1 MAISLPPNQGWAD
14 RLEHGTG
21 SPRRHSTTRIAGWL
35 LGLSVFLVDS
45 FTPIQ
50 AAVAV
55 LYVVA
60 MLLTASGGSRRT
72 ILNAAAAFLALTLL
86 SFALTH
92 GTEATFPAV
101 LRMLVAVAA
110 IAVTAGLLIRDQ
122 ASRERLVQ
130 AHEAL
135 TRSERRYRGIFAQ
148 APFSLWEQDY
158 SRVRD
163 RLEALRAQG
172 VTDIASHIRD
182 HPDFPREV
190 AGTILTTDV
199 NAATL
204 ELLGGSS
211 AAQVLGP
218 LRPFYVEGE
227 SVLPGVLQ
235 AMFERRDGFEGVGRI
250 RGVDGRLR
258 KVLIGIGFP
267 SEPDGFDRVV
277 VSLVDVTA
285 REEAQQAL
293 LAAQAELAR
302 ASRAATVG
310 ALSASIA
317 HELNQPLGALVMN
330 AQTSLRWLRRDPPD
344 LESAMKAIERTV
356 RDGNRAS
363 EIVRQTRAFL
373 VKGQKE
379 RERID
384 LRGLCAEA
392 VALLEHELAQRSVAV
407 RIDGG
412 EGLAIR
418 ANRVEMQQVLVNLLA
433 NGAHAMAGVPEPD
446 RLITVT
452 IGREGADQVRVA
464 VRDRGTGIGEEDLGR
479 LFNPFFTTRE
489 DGMGMGLAISRS
501 AVETEGGRLGAGNH
515 PEGGAMFEIVLP
527 LDEERPA

>member
-1 MAISLPPNQGWAD
+1 M
-14 RLEHGTG
+14 EHGAEPP
-21 SPRRHSTTRIAGWL
+21 PRHLATTIAGWL
-35 LGLSVFLVDS
+35 LSLSVFVVDS
-45 FTPIQ
+45 FTPIES
-50 AAVAV
+50 AVAV

-60 MLLTASGGSRRT
+60 MLLLASGGRRRT
-72 ILNAAAAFLALTLL
+72 IVAATIVFLALALL
-86 SFALTH
+86 SFAITH
-92 GTEATFPAV
+92 GEAAPFSAV
-101 LRMLVAVAA
+101 LRLLVSLAA
-110 IAVTAGLLIRDQ
+110 IVVTAGLLLRDQ
-122 ASRERLVQ
+122 ASRQRLMQ
-130 AHEAL
+130 AHDAL
-135 TRSERRYRGIFAQ
+135 VRSERRYRSIFAQ

-163 RLEALRAQG
+163 EMDALRSQG
-172 VTDIASHIRD
+172 VTDMAAHIRA

-190 AGTILTTDV
+190 SGTILTTDV

-204 ELLGGSS
+204 ELLGGKS
-211 AAQVLGP
+211 AADVLGP
-218 LRPFYVEGE
+218 LRPFHVEGQ
-227 SVLPGVLQ
+227 SVLPGILQ
-235 AMFERRDGFEGVGRI
+235 AMLERRDGFEGIGHI
-250 RGVDGRLR
+250 RGLDGRVR

-267 SEPDGFDRVV
+267 AEAEGFDRVV

-344 LESAMKAIERTV
+344 IESATRAIERTV

-363 EIVRQTRAFL
+363 EIVRQTRSFL

-384 LRGLCAEA
+384 LRGLCHEA
-392 VALLEHELAQRSVAV
+392 VALLEHELGQRNVAV
-407 RIDGG
+407 RIEGG
-412 EGLAIR
+412 GMAIR
-418 ANRVEMQQVLVNLLA
+418 GNRVEMQQVLVNLLA
-433 NGAHAMAGVPEPD
+433 NGAHAMAAMPVPQ
-446 RLITVT
+446 RIITVT
-452 IGREGADQVRVA
+452 LGADGPDQVRLT

-501 AVETEGGRLGAGNH
+501 AVEAEGGRLTAANH
-515 PEGGAMFEIVLP
+515 PEGGAVFEIILP
-527 LDEERPA
+527 ADAEKHA

>member
-344 LESAMKAIERTV
+344 L
-356 RDGNRAS
+356 
-363 EIVRQTRAFL
+363 
-373 VKGQKE
+373 
-379 RERID
+379 
-384 LRGLCAEA
+384 
-392 VALLEHELAQRSVAV
+392 
-407 RIDGG
+407 
-412 EGLAIR
+412 
-418 ANRVEMQQVLVNLLA
+418 
-433 NGAHAMAGVPEPD
+433 
-446 RLITVT
+446 
-452 IGREGADQVRVA
+452 
-464 VRDRGTGIGEEDLGR
+464 
-479 LFNPFFTTRE
+479 
-489 DGMGMGLAISRS
+489 
-501 AVETEGGRLGAGNH
+501 
-515 PEGGAMFEIVLP
+515 
-527 LDEERPA
+527 

>member
-1 MAISLPPNQGWAD
+1 MLDD
-14 RLEHGTG
+14 RLEHGAG
-21 SPRRHSTTRIAGWL
+21 ASRRHPAIGIAGWL
-35 LGLSVFLVDS
+35 LSLAVFLVDS

-50 AAVAV
+50 SAVAV
-55 LYVVA
+55 LYGVA
-60 MLLTASGGSRRT
+60 LMLVAGGGSRRA
-72 ILNAAAAFLALTLL
+72 ILAATAVFLALTLL
-86 SFALTH
+86 SFAITH

-101 LRMLVAVAA
+101 LRMLVALATV
-110 IAVTAGLLIRDQ
+110 AVTAGLLIRDQ
-122 ASRERLVQ
+122 ASRQRLVR

-158 SRVRD
+158 SRLRD
-163 RLEALRAQG
+163 RLEALRSQG
-172 VTDIASHIRD
+172 VTDIAEHIRT
-182 HPDFPREV
+182 HPGFVLEM
-190 AGTILTTDV
+190 AGCILTTDV

-204 ELLGGSS
+204 ELLGGR
-211 AAQVLGP
+211 AVAEVLGP

-235 AMFERRDGFEGVGRI
+235 AVFERRDGFEGSGRI
-250 RGVDGRLR
+250 RGVDGKVR

-267 SEPDGFDRVV
+267 ADPDGFDRVV
-277 VSLVDVTA
+277 VNLVDVTA

-317 HELNQPLGALVMN
+317 HEINQPLGALVMN

-344 LESAMKAIERTV
+344 IENAVRAIERTV

-379 RERID
+379 RESLD
-384 LRGLCAEA
+384 LRALCREA
-392 VALLEHELAQRSVAV
+392 VALLEHELGQRSVRV
-407 RIDGG
+407 RIEGG
-412 EGLAIR
+412 DGLAIR
-418 ANRVEMQQVLVNLLA
+418 ANRVEMQQVLINLLA
-433 NGAHAMAGVPEPD
+433 NGAHAMAGTPGPD

-452 IGREGADQVRVA
+452 LGRDGADQIRLA
-464 VRDRGTGIGEEDLGR
+464 VRDRGTGIGEEDLAR

-501 AVETEGGRLGAGNH
+501 AIEAEGGRLAAANH
-515 PEGGAMFEIVLP
+515 PDGGAVFEIILP
-527 LDEERPA
+527 AEDGKAA